1 MCVVCSQSDVY
12 FSLQIFDIFGPVKL
26 PYYSV
31 RKTVD
36 TDLKDLGIAV
46 GDPVY
51 CVPSSDAMTKY
62 VFTER
67 IQK

>member
-1 MCVVCSQSDVY
+1 MRHLSDVY

-36 TDLKDLGIAV
+36 IDLKDLGIAV

-51 CVPSSDAMTKY
+51 YVPSSDAMTKY

>member
-1 MCVVCSQSDVY
+1 M
-12 FSLQIFDIFGPVKL
+12 
-26 PYYSV
+26 
-31 RKTVD
+31 D

-51 CVPSSDAMTKY
+51 YVPSSDAMTKY

-67 IQK
+67 IQKWVKRNEVQKYVQQAFQCLVYVTYVDLI